1 MPLYTRP
8 HLQNAQVTLEV
19 RNLPANTGDVR
30 DVGSTSGLG
39 RCPGGGHGNP
49 LQFSCLENPMEREV
63 WQATAHGYAKR
74 WTWLKRL
81 SMHRMHKTFSKQPIK
96 RKIYSDQLML
106 DNRLNNLPCALSK
119 MIIFKFS
126 YFFGWYITSGIF
138 SAFLKNWSTV
148 YIKLYINHRH
158 MI

>member
-1 MPLYTRP
+1 MALVGKNP
-8 HLQNAQVTLEV
+8 
-19 RNLPANTGDVR
+19 PANAGDVR
-30 DVGSTSGLG
+30 DIGSIPGSG
-39 RCPGGGHGNP
+39 RFPRGGHGNP
-49 LQFSCLENPMEREV
+49 LQFSCLENLMDRGA
-63 WQATAHGYAKR
+63 WRATAHGYAKR

-96 RKIYSDQLML
+96 IYSDQRML
-106 DNRLNNLPCALSK
+106 GNRLNNLPWSLSK